1 MLLNVDLLGIPGA
14 EVIEHG
20 GVRGIFIPEV
30 PNLRLF
36 PSTQF
41 QPARAIVSVNLWKTR
56 NAAQKYDYVGKMNVP
71 TEHSSAFLS
80 NPHAVSRK
88 RYIAYGY
95 SWYKGEGDAPPI
107 SDASDFDAVLDKD

>member
-1 MLLNVDLLGIPGA
+1 MMLNIDLLGIPGA
-14 EVIEHG
+14 EVTEHG

-36 PSTQF
+36 PETIS
-41 QPARAIVSVNLWKTR
+41 QPARAIMSVGMWKTR
-56 NAAQKYDYVGKMNVP
+56 NTAQKYDYIGKMNIP
-71 TEHSSAFLS
+71 TEHSEAFLS

-95 SWYKGEGDAPPI
+95 SWYKGDGDTPTV
-107 SDASDFDAVLDKD
+107 SDASDFDAIIEK